1 MHLLFINSFSE
12 LLADNTPFLRETGWK
27 RWGMPNY
34 TRIGLHKVKY
44 LYQIVIN
51 MYSESQETGK
61 TLSDCSQVMEALSWF
76 GHGVQPIVLGT
87 LSKLINHKWRKV
99 PSAMIHDSIPTPD
112 WQQLNL
118 LTRQWSQA
126 HCQCKQRGIIR
137 EQNKRQPTQAEF
149 WMFFKKLGELYLKAT

>member
-1 MHLLFINSFSE
+1 
-12 LLADNTPFLRETGWK
+12 
-27 RWGMPNY
+27 MPNY
-34 TRIGLHKVKY
+34 TRTGLHKVKY

-61 TLSDCSQVMEALSWF
+61 TLSVCSHVMEALSWF

-99 PSAMIHDSIPTPD
+99 PSAMIHDAIPAPD

-118 LTRQWSQA
+118 LTRQ
-126 HCQCKQRGIIR
+126 
-137 EQNKRQPTQAEF
+137 
-149 WMFFKKLGELYLKAT
+149 